1 LARSALHAVLLSLL
15 SWSLLL
21 VASRVL
27 LVSYGLDPWL
37 FTCIQML
44 AGGVFL
50 VIAGGRGGRRGGA
63 LRNPHTWLYGLLRV
77 ATAGFFTAALVH
89 TSTANA
95 SFMAIMSV
103 PISALLLR
111 LFLSRR
117 PKAWEL
123 PGHLLVLAGMAL
135 LGGALEGG
143 YSNPALPLM
152 LLSELCVVASTLIA
166 ELHPLNRTESTS
178 QRAFLSG
185 VMLLSSAFVM
195 LVAATGLTV
204 AGRWLPDA
212 GMPLPGGL
220 PWLPDP
226 SAILDP
232 YLWISGILVGILLR
246 GPSLFLALKAIHRA
260 RTENYL
266 AGMAVLPFMSLAL
279 EEAAVASGWLEPSP
293 SPLRGLLSGCV
304 MTLGSLAVL
313 WARMRGRAAEA
324 RRAASGVLVP
334 RQRH

>member
-1 LARSALHAVLLSLL
+1 MARSALRAVLLSLL

-50 VIAGGRGGRRGGA
+50 VIAGGQGGRWGGA

-103 PISALLLR
+103 PISALILR
-111 LFLSRR
+111 LFVSRR
-117 PKAWEL
+117 PKSWEL
-123 PGHLLVLAGMAL
+123 PGHLLVLVGMVL

-166 ELHPLNRTESTS
+166 EIHPLNRTESTS

-195 LVAATGLTV
+195 LAAAAGLAA

-212 GMPLPGGL
+212 GMPPGGL

-226 SAILDP
+226 AAILDP
-232 YLWISGILVGILLR
+232 HLWISGILVGILLR

-279 EEAAVASGWLEPSP
+279 EAAAVASGWLEPAP
-293 SPLRGLLSGCV
+293 SPLRGLLFGSV

-313 WARMRGRAAEA
+313 WARMRGRASEA
-324 RRAASGVLVP
+324 RRAASGVPVP
-334 RQRH
+334 GRGN